1 MATKAQIRT
10 RARVRADQDN
20 STFPSDTQYDLLID
34 VAAKETWF
42 DLIQAGWP
50 INFATTDKTA
60 AGTNPITLSIS
71 GTVAFIR
78 GVFYKNGTT
87 YTPLQRLN
95 EGQRG
100 NLMSA
105 TGQSAASHY
114 AVYIDPTNGPVL
126 ELLPLPSSG
135 TYRVLYTLEHPGFAA
150 DGTEWYGPARSDELV
165 VLKAAAA
172 GMRKEGNDQGAA
184 QLDREYAV
192 LLEKVQNMAGWFDMN
207 NGASIR
213 DVGPAAALGSS
224 SRMPFDFE
232 V

>member
-114 AVYIDPTNGPVL
+114 AVYIDPTNGP
-126 ELLPLPSSG
+126 PCAPRAPGRRSSAPDPRVPHVG
-135 TYRVLYTLEHPGFAA
+135 RERTRAWGALTYGL
-150 DGTEWYGPARSDELV
+150 W
-165 VLKAAAA
+165 
-172 GMRKEGNDQGAA
+172 
-184 QLDREYAV
+184 
-192 LLEKVQNMAGWFDMN
+192 
-207 NGASIR
+207 
-213 DVGPAAALGSS
+213 
-224 SRMPFDFE
+224 
-232 V
+232 